1 MSREQQAP
9 FVLTLDDVSA
19 TLERVG
25 GKGASLARLVG
36 AGLPVPPGFHITT
49 AAYRRFVEENG
60 LQDQILAAVSSVS
73 ADQPS
78 QLEEASGKITG
89 LFARSEMPRDIAEAI
104 GLAYANLGSDLPV
117 AVRSSAT
124 AEDLPE
130 MSFAGQQET
139 YLNMHGKAMVLDA
152 VKRCWASL
160 WTARA
165 IGYRAIHAIAPQ
177 DVSLAVVVQELV
189 PADAAGI
196 LFTANPMTGVR
207 EQVMINAA
215 WGLGEAIVG
224 GLVTPD
230 MIVVDKASG
239 KIVTQEINEKDVMT
253 VRIPEGTHEEP
264 VPVDRRKQPVLSA
277 EQAAELARVGT
288 RIEELYGQPMDIEW
302 VRDFVQIFVVQARPV
317 TALPVPLDTTPIEW
331 KLADPQ
337 GQYMRASVIELMPDP
352 LSPLF
357 ATLGLPAWNNA
368 MRGLIRTPGIV
379 KVGNRKL
386 IEIFDEYALMTI
398 NDYAYYDLTS
408 MRKHPGKLMVLV
420 PNFVGMMRFVLKTA
434 KQRWEKEHGS
444 YIDLVERW
452 EETDLATASAEYL
465 FNGAAVITNEAAKYY
480 LTIQGG
486 ILPAAYM
493 SELFFTMV
501 YDKLIKRRGDP
512 SAPTFVLGYDSE
524 PIRAEKSLYDL
535 AQWVR
540 TQPELEKVLQEM
552 AGPRFKE
559 AYRADQVAGADQV
572 VWSEFRQR
580 FTSHLTHYGHTI
592 YDLDFAKP
600 LPIDDPAALF
610 ETLKFFLS
618 GKATNPN
625 VRQEK
630 AAAKREQA
638 KQEVLARLGNGLRA
652 RMFKRMVNWAQEMA
666 PLRED
671 ALADVGLGWPMV
683 RRMLHELGRR
693 LVKTGSVDTQ
703 DDIFWLNV
711 DEVQEAVH
719 ALEGAQT
726 STPYQD
732 QIAER
737 RARWKREQKVR
748 PPVAL
753 PVKGGTRFL
762 GIDFKDMMP
771 ERTEQEVGNV
781 LKGIGASVGKVTGVA
796 RVIHG
801 PGEFAQMQHGDI
813 LVARITTPAWTP
825 LFALAA
831 GVVTDVGGPLSHSSI
846 VAREYHIP
854 AVLGT
859 GFATERLQSG
869 QTITVD
875 GDAGTVKIEG

>member
-1 MSREQQAP
+1 LEQ
-9 FVLTLDDVSA
+9 
-19 TLERVG
+19 VG
-25 GKGASLARLVG
+25 GKGASLARLAA

-49 AAYRRFVEENG
+49 TAYRRFVAENG

-78 QLEEASGKITG
+78 QLEEASGKITS
-89 LFARSEMPRDIAEAI
+89 LFASSEMPRDIAAAI
-104 GLAYANLGSDLPV
+104 GLAYANLGPDLPV

-124 AEDLPE
+124 AEDLPQ

-139 YLNMHGKAMVLDA
+139 YLNMRGEAVVLDA

-165 IGYRAIHAIAPQ
+165 ISYRAIHNIAPE

-196 LFTANPMTGVR
+196 MFTANPMTGVR

-230 MIVVDKASG
+230 TVVVDKTSG
-239 KIVTQEINEKDVMT
+239 KIVSQEINEKDVLT
-253 VRIPEGTHEEP
+253 VRTPSGTQEQP
-264 VPVDRRKQPVLSA
+264 VPADRRKQAVLSA
-277 EQAAELARVGT
+277 EQAAELARVGV

-302 VRDFVQIFVVQARPV
+302 ARHSGQVFVVQARPV
-317 TALPVPLDTTPIEW
+317 TALPEPLDTSPIEW
-331 KLADPQ
+331 KMADPR

-357 ATLGLPAWNNA
+357 ATLGLPAWNSA
-368 MRGLIRTPGIV
+368 LRGLVRIPGITRA
-379 KVGNRKL
+379 GNQRL
-386 IEIFDEYALMTI
+386 VEVFDEYTLMTI

-408 MRKHPGKLMVLV
+408 LRMNPGKLVLLV
-420 PNFVGMMRFVLKTA
+420 PNFVGIMRFVIKTA
-434 KQRWEKEHGS
+434 KQRWEKEHCE

-452 EETDLATASAEYL
+452 EETDLATASAGYL
-465 FNGAAVITNEAAKYY
+465 FNGAAAITDKAAQYY

-493 SELFFTMV
+493 SEGFFTIV

-540 TQPELEKVLQEM
+540 TQPELEKALSEM
-552 AGPRFKE
+552 PGPRFAE
-559 AYRADQVAGADQV
+559 AYRAEQVAGGDPA

-580 FTSHLTHYGHTI
+580 LTSHLTHYGHAI

-600 LPIDDPAALF
+600 LPVDDPAALF

-625 VRQEK
+625 TRQEK

-638 KQEVLARLGNGLRA
+638 KEQILARLGNGPRA
-652 RMFKRMVNWAQEMA
+652 RMFKRMVNWAQDMA

-671 ALADVGLGWPMV
+671 ALADVGLGWPLV

-693 LVKTGSVDTQ
+693 LVEAGSVGTQ

-711 DEVQEAVH
+711 DEVQEAVR
-719 ALEGAQT
+719 ALDEGQT
-726 STPYQD
+726 PTQYQD
-732 QIAER
+732 QIIER
-737 RARWKREQKVR
+737 RVRWKREQKVN

-753 PVKGGTRFL
+753 PIKGGTRFL
-762 GIDFKDMMP
+762 GIDFKELMP
-771 ERTEQEVGNV
+771 AKTEQVAGNV
-781 LKGIGASVGKVTGVA
+781 LKGIGASAGKVTGEA

-801 PGEFAQMQHGDI
+801 PDEFAQMQHGDI

-875 GDAGTVKIEG
+875 GDAGIVKREG

>member
-1 MSREQQAP
+1 MRREQQVSLILA
-9 FVLTLDDVSA
+9 LDDVSA
-19 TLERVG
+19 TLEQVG
-25 GKGASLARLVG
+25 GKGASLARLAG

-49 AAYRRFVEENG
+49 AAYRSFVEENG
-60 LQDQILAAVSSVS
+60 LQDQILAAVSSIS

-78 QLEEASGKITG
+78 QLEEASGKITS

-104 GLAYANLGSDLPV
+104 GLAYADLGSEQSV

-124 AEDLPE
+124 TEDMPE

-139 YLNMHGKAMVLDA
+139 YLNMRGEAMVLAA

-165 IGYRAIHAIAPQ
+165 IGYRAIHNIAPQ

-230 MIVVDKASG
+230 TVIVDKASG
-239 KIVTQEINEKDVMT
+239 KIVMQEINEKDVMT
-253 VRIPEGTHEEP
+253 VQTPEGTHEEP
-264 VPVDRRKQPVLSA
+264 VPANLRKEPVLSV
-277 EQAAELARVGT
+277 ERAAELVHISA
-288 RIEELYGQPMDIEW
+288 RIEELYRQPMDIEW
-302 VRDFVQIFVVQARPV
+302 ALHKGQIFVVQARPV
-317 TALPVPLDTTPIEW
+317 TALPAPLDTIPIEW
-331 KLADPQ
+331 KLADPK

-368 MRGLIRTPGIV
+368 MKELIRTPGII
-379 KVGNRKL
+379 KVGNRSL
-386 IEIFDEYALMTI
+386 IKMFDEYVLMTI

-408 MRKHPGKLMVLV
+408 MRNHPGRLIALV
-420 PNFVGMMRFVLKTA
+420 PNFVGMMRFALKTA

-444 YIDLVERW
+444 YIDLVKHW

-465 FNGAAVITNEAAKYY
+465 FNGVTAITNEAAQYY

-493 SELFFTMV
+493 SELFFTIV
-501 YDKLIKRRGDP
+501 YDKLIKCHGDP

-524 PIRAEKSLYDL
+524 PIRAEQSLYDL

-540 TQPELEKVLQEM
+540 TQPELEKALQELS
-552 AGPRFKE
+552 GSRFEE
-559 AYRADQVAGADQV
+559 AYRAEQMEGADQRI
-572 VWSEFRQR
+572 WSEFCLR
-580 FTSHLTHYGHTI
+580 FTSHLTRYGHTI

-618 GKATNPN
+618 GQATNPN

-652 RMFKRMVNWAQEMA
+652 RMFKRMVNWAQDMA

-671 ALADVGLGWPMV
+671 ALADVGLGWPMI
-683 RRMLHELGRR
+683 RRMLLQLGRR
-693 LVKTGSVDTQ
+693 LVKTGSVDMQ

-711 DEVQEAVH
+711 DEVREAVH
-719 ALEGAQT
+719 ALDGEQT
-726 STPYQD
+726 PTQYQD

-753 PVKGGTRFL
+753 PIKGGTRFL

-771 ERTEQEVGNV
+771 ERTEQVAGNV
-781 LKGIGASVGKVTGVA
+781 LKGIGASAGKVTGMA

-801 PGEFAQMQHGDI
+801 PNEFAQMRHGDI

-825 LFALAA
+825 LFVLAA
-831 GVVTDVGGPLSHSSI
+831 GVVTDIGGPLSHSSI